1 MSSRHPY
8 SCSKACV
15 QLIVLLSFESRL
27 LMKQSGFL
35 LKFSEYKTMA
45 TRVLSLMVI
54 SFAQERAQIAVPSK
68 SDTMKEPLEHYRH

>member
-15 QLIVLLSFESRL
+15 QLIVLRSFKSRL

-45 TRVLSLMVI
+45 ARVLCLMVI
-54 SFAQERAQIAVPSK
+54 SFAQERAQITVPSK
-68 SDTMKEPLEHYRH
+68 SDTMKEILEHYRH